1 MHFLIRGRFVFLL
14 SAVFF
19 SLALLAACGDDDG
32 GGSNGATPQGSF
44 IGVVG
49 EGSSPLEAVGTV
61 LTYDG
66 LDGHLLDIAQSADC
80 PLEEVQAT
88 PGVVAR
94 YSLGQF
100 CLTFF
105 DVTSTQGGVTEVE
118 NREDGGIWK
127 FELSVDDGAWK
138 VESIKKVGDGSS

>member
-1 MHFLIRGRFVFLL
+1 MHFPIRGRFVVLF
-14 SAVFF
+14 SAVFL
-19 SLALLAACGDDDG
+19 SLAFVAACGDDG

-61 LTYDG
+61 LSQDG
-66 LDGHLLDIAQSADC
+66 LDGHLLDIAQSAPC

-105 DVTSTQGGVTEVE
+105 DITSTQGGVTEVE
-118 NREDGGIWK
+118 NREDGGVWD
-127 FELSVDDGAWK
+127 FELSVDDGHWK
-138 VESIKKVGDGSS
+138 VESMKKVGDGSS